1 MNRMILGKS
10 FKTMMAATAVL
21 LLVTGCAGE
30 RRSGEVEVEIKGSDP
45 HATAQAAA
53 PSQPTATLHSAPN
66 ARGIVAYDGYEAA
79 VARSGDTV
87 ASVADRIGLS
97 ASELGAYNG
106 LSPTHPLRAGDELV
120 LPPRPGGYGAAP
132 PPAAPPAVP
141 AAPTTVV
148 ASPTTSAATIETAPL
163 DTTATGAVPG
173 TQAGAQI
180 GAATPQT
187 TDAAPTSQ
195 ADSGTTGWS
204 PDLAAA
210 AIDRAAG
217 FNSQGDLGAP
227 PSSEEPLPE
236 APQQPG
242 ELASPQL
249 SQYQTPGVQALA
261 PAPAPRPVE
270 TITTPAEEAVE
281 ESAEVEL
288 AATAPEPEPP
298 VELKLMPPVTGPVV
312 VGFNQGV
319 GRGRNDGID
328 FAAPANSP
336 VVAAA
341 GGEVA
346 LVSQSLGGLG
356 TIVLLR
362 HPGDYLTVYGR
373 IEKVTVAKGD
383 IVNQG
388 QKIGVVS
395 PSPQPRMHF
404 EVRHGAES
412 VDPERFF

>member
-45 HATAQAAA
+45 HATAPAAA

-132 PPAAPPAVP
+132 PPAAPPA
-141 AAPTTVV
+141 PTTVV

-163 DTTATGAVPG
+163 DTATGAVPG

-195 ADSGTTGWS
+195 ADPGTTGWS

-217 FNSQGDLGAP
+217 FNSLGDLGAP
-227 PSSEEPLPE
+227 PSSKEPLPE

-249 SQYQTPGVQALA
+249 GQYQTPGVQALA
-261 PAPAPRPVE
+261 PAPAPRLVE

-373 IEKVTVAKGD
+373 IDKVMVAKGD